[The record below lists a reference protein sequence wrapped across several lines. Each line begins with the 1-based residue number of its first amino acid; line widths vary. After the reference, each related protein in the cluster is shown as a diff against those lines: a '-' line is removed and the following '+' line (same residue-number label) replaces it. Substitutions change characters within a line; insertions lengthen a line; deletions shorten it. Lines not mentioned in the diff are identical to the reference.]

1 MKFRLRSFAWL
12 PFVVTVLV
20 PAAAVRAQSVAVEAD
35 MGRALEVDPYIKVP
49 QRQVWSTGVA
59 WRWHT
64 WSKDTTGYAKA
75 YNYPVI
81 SAGLMVTDYSR
92 VRVKQPDFLPGREPS
107 KLGTSWVGFVEF
119 DWPVVR
125 PSRNTSVSFALR
137 NGLGRSTRTWHRE
150 NNPENEL
157 IGSPWSVYFGAAF
170 YAAWQ
175 TGRWTLRVGP
185 EFHHLSNGALARPNK
200 GVNSVGL
207 GVGAAYCIDGEREKV
222 PDTKEPLVPFDD
234 KGLFLELDWRT
245 GLKTAL
251 GEWLVD
257 KKNQNA
263 GRPMT
268 YGSYS
273 LYVAYGVSAALMYR
287 YDRRFASGIG
297 LDLIHE
303 PYLGRIEVQ
312 NPERPRSVQKQSWG
326 ISARHTFYYK
336 RMQLRVAAGPY
347 LSRPFGH
354 WADTDEEF
362 GFYERIG
369 LSYNLPWLGRALSV
383 GYDIHAHKTKA
394 YLTEFSLS
402 YRLPLKRKR

>member
-92 VRVKQPDFLPGREPS
+92 VRVKHPDFLPGREPS

-207 GVGAAYCIDGEREKV
+207 GVSAAYCIDGEREKV

-257 KKNQNA
+257 KKNQNT
-263 GRPMT
+263 GRPMA

>member
-1 MKFRLRSFAWL
+1 MKFRLCSFAWL

-125 PSRNTSVSFALR
+125 PSRNSSVSFALR

-207 GVGAAYCIDGEREKV
+207 GVSAAYCIDGEREKV
-222 PDTKEPLVPFDD
+222 PDTKEPLVSFDD

-263 GRPMT
+263 GRPMA

>member
-49 QRQVWSTGVA
+49 QRQVWSTSVA

-207 GVGAAYCIDGEREKV
+207 GVSAAYCIDGEREKV

-263 GRPMT
+263 GRPMA

-336 RMQLRVAAGPY
+336 RIQLRVAAGPY

>member
-1 MKFRLRSFAWL
+1 MERTPTPTIL
-12 PFVVTVLV
+12 
-20 PAAAVRAQSVAVEAD
+20 
-35 MGRALEVDPYIKVP
+35 
-49 QRQVWSTGVA
+49 
-59 WRWHT
+59 
-64 WSKDTTGYAKA
+64 
-75 YNYPVI
+75 
-81 SAGLMVTDYSR
+81 
-92 VRVKQPDFLPGREPS
+92 FLTE
-107 KLGTSWVGFVEF
+107 TS
-119 DWPVVR
+119 
-125 PSRNTSVSFALR
+125 SRNTSVSFALR

-207 GVGAAYCIDGEREKV
+207 GVSAAYCIDGEREKV

-263 GRPMT
+263 GRPMA

>member
-1 MKFRLRSFAWL
+1 MLRCLELFKGCFPGIGWCAGGFPLMFQCLCSRVLKSCFL
-12 PFVVTVLV
+12 FLKCSVVCVKPFYGGVQ
-20 PAAAVRAQSVAVEAD
+20 AFSAIGGRFFGVRDVFIAD

-107 KLGTSWVGFVEF
+107 KLGTSWVGFMEF

-185 EFHHLSNGALARPNK
+185 EFHHLSNGAVARPNK

-207 GVGAAYCIDGEREKV
+207 GVSAAYCIDGEREKV

-263 GRPMT
+263 GRPMA

-326 ISARHTFYYK
+326 MNR
-336 RMQLRVAAGPY
+336 
-347 LSRPFGH
+347 
-354 WADTDEEF
+354 
-362 GFYERIG
+362 
-369 LSYNLPWLGRALSV
+369 
-383 GYDIHAHKTKA
+383 
-394 YLTEFSLS
+394 LTPIWICSET
-402 YRLPLKRKR
+402 

>member
-20 PAAAVRAQSVAVEAD
+20 PVAAVRAQSVAVEAD

-49 QRQVWSTGVA
+49 QRPVWSTGVA

-107 KLGTSWVGFVEF
+107 KLGTSWVGFMEF

-207 GVGAAYCIDGEREKV
+207 GVSAAYCIDGEREKV

-263 GRPMT
+263 GRPMA

-287 YDRRFASGIG
+287 YDRRLASGIG

>member
-12 PFVVTVLV
+12 PFVVTVLI

-207 GVGAAYCIDGEREKV
+207 GVSAAYCIDGEREKV
-222 PDTKEPLVPFDD
+222 PDTKEPLVSFDD

-263 GRPMT
+263 GRPMA

-336 RMQLRVAAGPY
+336 CMQLRVAAGPY

>member
-207 GVGAAYCIDGEREKV
+207 GVSAAYCIDGEREKV
-222 PDTKEPLVPFDD
+222 PDTTEPLVPFDD

-263 GRPMT
+263 GRPMA

-273 LYVAYGVSAALMYR
+273 LYVAYSVSAALMYR